1 MKKCDITIDFYRPDR
16 EFRTGQTVQGWVRVR
31 VNKELKCRALNMN
44 VYWKTHGRGNTSRQN
59 YHQLM
64 LFSGQWQVGET
75 YEYPFEFSPPLSPQT
90 YHGHYLNI
98 DHFVSVRADIP
109 WAIDART
116 EEEFLWRIG
125 TEAEKL
131 TDSAPVL
138 DDGNRLGNKI
148 GLAFAAIIASVGIV
162 FAVVSKATFA
172 LLAILPALLIAF
184 FCLRSR
190 LAEARIGK
198 VEWGTLGS
206 CYAGEEMP
214 SRLLIGPIGNVNI
227 KNITATLY
235 GCESVTSGSGT
246 DATTYTHQLYNQ
258 SIVLTDSPA
267 VTPGKVMEFEPQF
280 MIPSTNALSV
290 DLPDNKIR
298 WVATL
303 AIRLKWWPDWVQSR
317 EIKVVAAPQSITVEN
332 PNPAFDTSSLQELI
346 AVVRKL
352 ENSGH
357 DEAQIEKVIATHA
370 DQLFTVS
377 VQIQDV
383 DEANSKFDDPEYQAG
398 RTVKGT
404 ITGSNFVISLQLPSR
419 YNAEVDAL
427 IRGASWAA
435 EGAVIQWNSL
445 LKQVTVLGI

>member
-1 MKKCDITIDFYRPDR
+1 
-16 EFRTGQTVQGWVRVR
+16 
-31 VNKELKCRALNMN
+31 
-44 VYWKTHGRGNTSRQN
+44 
-59 YHQLM
+59 
-64 LFSGQWQVGET
+64 
-75 YEYPFEFSPPLSPQT
+75 
-90 YHGHYLNI
+90 
-98 DHFVSVRADIP
+98 
-109 WAIDART
+109 
-116 EEEFLWRIG
+116 
-125 TEAEKL
+125 
-131 TDSAPVL
+131 
-138 DDGNRLGNKI
+138 
-148 GLAFAAIIASVGIV
+148 
-162 FAVVSKATFA
+162 
-172 LLAILPALLIAF
+172 
-184 FCLRSR
+184 
-190 LAEARIGK
+190 
-198 VEWGTLGS
+198 
-206 CYAGEEMP
+206 MP